1 MCRRYL
7 AEAVTV
13 GVAIAGLGV
22 RATTSSS
29 SRTRRLARR
38 DETTRFDATR

>member
-13 GVAIAGLGV
+13 GVAIAGSGV
-22 RATTSSS
+22 RAMTSSS

-38 DETTRFDATR
+38 DETPCFDATR

>member
-7 AEAVTV
+7 AEAGTV
-13 GVAIAGLGV
+13 GVVIAGLGV

-38 DETTRFDATR
+38 DETPCFDATR